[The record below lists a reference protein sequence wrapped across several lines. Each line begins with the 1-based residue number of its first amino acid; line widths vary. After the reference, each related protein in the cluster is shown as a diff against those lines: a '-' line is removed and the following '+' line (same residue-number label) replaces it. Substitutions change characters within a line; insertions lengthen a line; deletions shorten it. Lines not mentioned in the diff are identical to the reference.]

1 MRSSA
6 VDIGG
11 YREEVARER
20 TTREPASGAGRSPV
34 TMSAFV
40 PPHAAADSGSS
51 PPMHPMLT
59 IAVKAAR
66 RAGNFINRSAR
77 DLDLLTITTKG
88 PKDFVSEVDRAAEA
102 AIVETLL
109 DAYPDHAILAEEGTA
124 KGNNAS
130 AENVWI
136 IDPLD
141 GTTNFLHGFPQYC
154 VSIALQHRGQI
165 TQGVIYDPVRNDL
178 FTATRGRGAFLNER
192 RIRVSKRDHL
202 RDCLVGTGFPFRDG
216 SYLDTYLAMM
226 KAMIQQTAGLRRPGA
241 AALDLAYVAAGFYD
255 GFWEVGLNPWDVA
268 AGSLLVQEAGGLIG
282 DLAGDGDFLHGG
294 QVIAANPKVFSQ
306 MVTALAPFRN
316 ELVRKPP
323 LAVDPAP

>member
-1 MRSSA
+1 
-6 VDIGG
+6 
-11 YREEVARER
+11 
-20 TTREPASGAGRSPV
+20 
-34 TMSAFV
+34 
-40 PPHAAADSGSS
+40 
-51 PPMHPMLT
+51 MHPTLT

-66 RAGNFINRSAR
+66 RAGNIINRSAR
-77 DLDLLTITTKG
+77 DLELLTVTTKG

-124 KGNNAS
+124 KGANAD

-154 VSIALQHRGQI
+154 VSIALQHRGQV

-178 FTATRGRGAFLNER
+178 FTASRGRGAFLNDR
-192 RIRVSKRDHL
+192 RMRVSRRDHL
-202 RDCLVGTGFPFRDG
+202 RDCLIGTGFPFRDG
-216 SYLDTYLAMM
+216 SYLDTYLQMM
-226 KAMIQQTAGLRRPGA
+226 KTMIEQTAGLRRPGA

-255 GFWEVGLNPWDVA
+255 GFFEVGLNPWDVA

-282 DLAGDGDFLHGG
+282 NLAGDGEFLHSG
-294 QVIAANPKVFSQ
+294 QVIAANAKVFSQ
-306 MVTALAPFRN
+306 MVTALAPFRA
-316 ELVRKPP
+316 ELTRSRPP
-323 LAVDPAP
+323 QANPRPDPA